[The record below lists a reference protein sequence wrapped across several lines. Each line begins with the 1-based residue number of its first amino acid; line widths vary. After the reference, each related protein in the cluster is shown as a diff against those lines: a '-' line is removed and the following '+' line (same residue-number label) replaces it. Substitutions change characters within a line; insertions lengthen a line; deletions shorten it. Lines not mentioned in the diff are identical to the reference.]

1 MLGRLYSVIF
11 SQGRV
16 SIKCAPCFS
25 SPGGREGLR
34 KASLPCNDYHFVGLG
49 HTVSPATAHRAGTH
63 PACLGTSIGLQLV
76 TDCAAATGTVCTGS
90 GILHR
95 GATPPVSSSILST
108 HQLEMEC
115 YRVA

>member
-34 KASLPCNDYHFVGLG
+34 EAPLPCDNCHFVGQG
-49 HTVSPATAHRAGTH
+49 HTVSPATAHWAATC
-63 PACLGTSIGLQLV
+63 PACLGTSFGLQLV
-76 TDCAAATGTVCTGS
+76 TDCAAATGTVCTGC
-90 GILHR
+90 GTIRR
-95 GATPPVSSSILST
+95 GATPHVSSSILGT
-108 HQLEMEC
+108 HQLEM
-115 YRVA
+115 